1 MTQQLVRFD
10 QAALNRALIGF
21 DQLFDSFESRFA
33 NQLTTNY
40 PPHNVVKTDEDTY
53 VIEMAVAGFKKN
65 EIAVE
70 VEQDM
75 LTIRGETTSPTES
88 AQRMYLHRGL
98 SSRDFERT
106 FSLAEHMI
114 VKGAEIK
121 DGILTIT
128 IERIIPEDKK
138 PRLIDIVEVK

>member
-1 MTQQLVRFD
+1 MTQLVRFD

-33 NQLTTNY
+33 SQLTTNY

-75 LTIRGETTSPTES
+75 LTIRGESNDV
-88 AQRMYLHRGL
+88 QLNRVYLHKGL

>member
-1 MTQQLVRFD
+1 MTQLVRFD

-53 VIEMAVAGFKKN
+53 VIEMAVAGFKKS

-75 LTIRGETTSPTES
+75 LTIRGGASAPNET

-128 IERIIPEDKK
+128 IERIVPEDKK

>member
-1 MTQQLVRFD
+1 MTQLVRFD

-75 LTIRGETTSPTES
+75 LTIRGEATAPNET

>member
-53 VIEMAVAGFKKN
+53 VIEMAVAGFKKS

-70 VEQDM
+70 VEQDL
-75 LTIRGETTSPTES
+75 LTIRGESNSNQLT
-88 AQRMYLHRGL
+88 RVYLHRGL

>member
-1 MTQQLVRFD
+1 MTQLVRFD

-70 VEQDM
+70 VEQDL
-75 LTIRGETTSPTES
+75 LTIRGEATAPNET

>member
-53 VIEMAVAGFKKN
+53 VIEMAVAGFKKS

-70 VEQDM
+70 VEQDL
-75 LTIRGETTSPTES
+75 LTIRGESNLNQLT
-88 AQRMYLHRGL
+88 RVYLHKGL

>member
-1 MTQQLVRFD
+1 MTQLVRFD

-75 LTIRGETTSPTES
+75 LTIRGETTSPAES

>member
-1 MTQQLVRFD
+1 MTQLVRFD
-10 QAALNRALIGF
+10 QASLNRALIGF

-75 LTIRGETTSPTES
+75 LTIRGESTPIQLT
-88 AQRMYLHRGL
+88 RVYLHRGL

-106 FSLAEHMI
+106 FNLAEHMI

>member
-1 MTQQLVRFD
+1 MTQLVRFD

-75 LTIRGETTSPTES
+75 LTIRGESTPIQLT
-88 AQRMYLHRGL
+88 RVYLHRGL

-106 FSLAEHMI
+106 FNLAEHMI

>member
-1 MTQQLVRFD
+1 MTQLVRFD

-75 LTIRGETTSPTES
+75 LTIRGESTPIQLT
-88 AQRMYLHRGL
+88 RVYLHRGL

>member
-1 MTQQLVRFD
+1 MTQLVRFD